1 MMDTRNHLILV
12 RKDFQNLAPLLG
24 LMKVMKR
31 ANFTS
36 QMALEKVVVQAFTGN
51 NLKSKVKGEL
61 QGSQVIICMRGQE
74 RVKVTEKPYMLGS
87 VVYPPGSDR
96 ACAWEKPIT
105 KLFVEWKVYRYVF
118 IIWMWNS
125 G

>member
-51 NLKSKVKGEL
+51 NLKSKVKEGVTGFSGNNLYE
-61 QGSQVIICMRGQE
+61 GSGKSE
-74 RVKVTEKPYMLGS
+74 S
-87 VVYPPGSDR
+87 
-96 ACAWEKPIT
+96 
-105 KLFVEWKVYRYVF
+105 YRETIYAGKCCISSWF
-118 IIWMWNS
+118 
-125 G
+125 